1 VACREEKWIPPRRA
15 RCAALV
21 IAVQSADTGRRKQM
35 EIKVLGP
42 GCAKCKQ
49 TEKIV
54 KEAVAAAGVEAS
66 VEKVTDVMAIAGYGV
81 FGTPAVVVD
90 GVVKSV
96 GKIPKKDEIIEWLTK

>member
-1 VACREEKWIPPRRA
+1 
-15 RCAALV
+15 
-21 IAVQSADTGRRKQM
+21 M
-35 EIKVLGP
+35 EIKVLGN

-49 TEKIV
+49 TEQIA

-90 GVVKSV
+90 GEVKIV
-96 GKIPKKDEIIEWLTK
+96 GKIPKIDEVIDWLTK